1 MGNYYAI
8 ERMNLS
14 QMFCQYRPDNTANIV
29 PKKIKRLCHVEHA
42 LINNVYILNIETENI
57 VASKLFWQYFTV
69 NVTTYMHTCNKN
81 YKFSG
86 IEIPFLCC
94 NRVHDIW
101 KGVVKTFLNLR
112 RKGVVILHDFV
123 IHLLKSCSVLCVQL
137 DGFCKAHCLAWFDL
151 R

>member
-1 MGNYYAI
+1 
-8 ERMNLS
+8 
-14 QMFCQYRPDNTANIV
+14 
-29 PKKIKRLCHVEHA
+29 
-42 LINNVYILNIETENI
+42 
-57 VASKLFWQYFTV
+57 
-69 NVTTYMHTCNKN
+69 MHTCNKN

-151 R
+151 RWTPKLWHNKSYHSDFIFLVTLLLFKIYLYFIIYICIVNNSYLYHTIWSAWTLQLLMRFLKIYVQSLKRI